1 LNLATL
7 IPAKSLSG
15 QSALSTLAIFH
26 FRHGW
31 FFAIFVFCSVLVL
44 ANLVHYILFR
54 VLRRKESTSHPLGW
68 GLQQHLGKPARAIFL
83 LTCLLIVLPTIPGL
97 PENIDALLRQAFI
110 MLMVVALGWFAVG
123 CIYVLQAV
131 MLRRYDLTAENN
143 IQARRVHT
151 QFQLFRRMLIS
162 FVVVIDIGALLWTFN
177 DPRIWHYGSG
187 LLASAGIA
195 SLILATAAKSTAANF
210 LAGLQIAITEPI
222 RIDDVVVIQGE
233 WGRVEEINSAYVVVK
248 IWDLRRLVIPLS
260 YFIENSFQ
268 NWTRQSS
275 DILGTA
281 FLYVDY
287 SIPVEDLRKQLEAI
301 VHPSPLWNKQVCGLQ
316 VTNLTD
322 RSMEL
327 RCLMSSRNSSENF
340 DLRCLV
346 REKMAAWIQ
355 QNYPNAFPT
364 TRFATHSDLT
374 PGQTG
379 DQGLVQHP
387 AQQPGHHEF
396 SQTDQ
401 PTRS

>member
-1 LNLATL
+1 LNPATL
-7 IPAKSLSG
+7 IPANWHSVHPE
-15 QSALSTLAIFH
+15 LSTLAIFH
-26 FRHGW
+26 FRRGW
-31 FFAIFVFCSVLVL
+31 FFAIFVFCSVLVF
-44 ANLVHYILFR
+44 ANVVHYVLFR
-54 VLRRKESTSHPLGW
+54 VLRRKESTGHPLGW
-68 GLQQHLGKPARAIFL
+68 GLQQHLGRPARAIFL
-83 LTCLLIVLPTIPGL
+83 LTCLFIILPLIPGL
-97 PENIDALLRQAFI
+97 PANFDAMLRQALI
-110 MLMVVALGWFAVG
+110 MLVVVALGWFAIG

-143 IQARRVHT
+143 FQARRIHT
-151 QFQLFRRMLIS
+151 QFQLFRRMLIT

-195 SLILATAAKSTAANF
+195 SLILATAAKSTASNF
-210 LAGLQIAITEPI
+210 FAGLQIAITEPI

-248 IWDLRRLVIPLS
+248 IWDLRRLVVPLS

-268 NWTRQSS
+268 NWTRHSS

-287 SIPVEDLRKQLEAI
+287 SIPVEDLRRQLEAI
-301 VHPSPLWNKQVCGLQ
+301 VHHSPLWNKQVCGLQ

-346 REKMAAWIQ
+346 REKMTAWIQ
-355 QNYPNAFPT
+355 QNYPNAFPI
-364 TRFATHSDLT
+364 TRFTTYSDLA
-374 PGQTG
+374 PNQTG
-379 DQGLVQHP
+379 DHSLVQHP
-387 AQQPGHHEF
+387 AQQP
-396 SQTDQ
+396 SQRQ
-401 PTRS
+401 F

>member
-1 LNLATL
+1 LHSVALIHVEPFATL
-7 IPAKSLSG
+7 A
-15 QSALSTLAIFH
+15 AFH

-31 FFAIFVFCSVLVL
+31 FFAIFVFCSVLVV

-54 VLRRKESTSHPLGW
+54 VLRRKESVGHPLGW
-68 GLQQHLGKPARAIFL
+68 GIQQYLGKPARAVFL
-83 LTCLLIVLPTIPGL
+83 LTCLLIVLPVVPGVPDYL
-97 PENIDALLRQAFI
+97 DALLRQGFI

-123 CIYVLQAV
+123 CIYVLQTV

-151 QFQLFRRMLIS
+151 QFQLFRRMLIT
-162 FVVVIDIGALLWTFN
+162 FVVIIDIGALLWTFN

-210 LAGLQIAITEPI
+210 LAGLQIALTEPI
-222 RIDDVVVIQGE
+222 RIDDVVVVQGE
-233 WGRVEEINSAYVVVK
+233 WGRIEEINSAYVVIR
-248 IWDLRRLVIPLS
+248 IWDLRRLVVPLS

-275 DILGTA
+275 DIMGTA

-287 SIPVEDLRKQLEAI
+287 SIPVEALRQQLEAI

-327 RCLMSSRNSSENF
+327 RCLMSSRNSGENF

-346 REKMAAWIQ
+346 REKMTEWIQ
-355 QNYPNAFPT
+355 QNYPDSFPT
-364 TRFATHSDLT
+364 TRFASRSDDVLA
-374 PGQTG
+374 QNS
-379 DQGLVQHP
+379 DQGLVPDP
-387 AQQPGHHEF
+387 AQARAPKF
-396 SQTDQ
+396 
-401 PTRS
+401 P